1 MANDSIAKDSSPVHI
16 SYSTTIANVTRPSS
30 LCLRRN
36 EPPWRRRIWR
46 ETARPMPEPSV
57 LVVKNGVK
65 IFSATSVGIAFPL
78 LVTSIWMRSSAS
90 MVEHIIH
97 IANSNHSQTSLA
109 LSNSEQPIESTISPS
124 SLTYRTTLCS
134 PFFKLIYHKWY
145 HHPQHSKSYPIG
157 LSNIQLNHLTST
169 FWHFPNNSLNSSI

>member
-1 MANDSIAKDSSPVHI
+1 MANDSIAKDSSLVHI

-30 LCLRRN
+30 LCLKRN
-36 EPPWRRRIWR
+36 EPPWRRMILR

-65 IFSATSVGIAFPL
+65 IFSVASVGIAEPL

-97 IANSNHSQTSLA
+97 IANGNHSQTSLA
-109 LSNSEQPIESTISPS
+109 LLQ
-124 SLTYRTTLCS
+124 
-134 PFFKLIYHKWY
+134 
-145 HHPQHSKSYPIG
+145 
-157 LSNIQLNHLTST
+157 
-169 FWHFPNNSLNSSI
+169 

>member
-1 MANDSIAKDSSPVHI
+1 MLTYQSSTSVNAI
-16 SYSTTIANVTRPSS
+16 LLWRLLV
-30 LCLRRN
+30 
-36 EPPWRRRIWR
+36 RRRVPPCRRTIWR
-46 ETARPMPEPSV
+46 DTARPMPEPSC

-157 LSNIQLNHLTST
+157 LSNIQINHLTST